1 MRRCDVQRL
10 AHRPDRSQMRCRA
23 HKQSLEELETL
34 HGHGVS
40 AGRKKIEVVPW
51 LWAPFLRRRSGS
63 SLLRFLTTP
72 RRPPPHPRA
81 FSIFFS
87 RGETENLAH
96 TREGEPTGAKES
108 HLPLHRAAAVH
119 DHVLWPQVRSA
130 GRLCE
135 YWCLFAGGKVGSEAI
150 QTFWSV
156 WPTRSKD
163 RSPAPETQ
171 QERARG
177 GVRGPCSSDV
187 CPPCLVLVGSIAH
200 VLVVLGQTSGFSHLV
215 QWCPCG
221 VVDPAARHK
230 RASV

>member
-1 MRRCDVQRL
+1 M
-10 AHRPDRSQMRCRA
+10 
-23 HKQSLEELETL
+23 
-34 HGHGVS
+34 S
-40 AGRKKIEVVPW
+40 AGRKKNRGCGLVV
-51 LWAPFLRRRSGS
+51 ACPFFFFWSGHAAEIS
-63 SLLRFLTTP
+63 DHP
-72 RRPPPHPRA
+72 HGGPHPTRGL
-81 FSIFFS
+81 FSIIFS
-87 RGETENLAH
+87 RGERERRKTLRTQERENRQVPRRRLSFDGRKAISHFIERQRSTITYYGHRCEVLA
-96 TREGEPTGAKES
+96 GFS
-108 HLPLHRAAAVH
+108 VI
-119 DHVLWPQVRSA
+119 
-130 GRLCE
+130 
-135 YWCLFAGGKVGSEAI
+135 YWCLFVGGKVGSEAI
-150 QTFWSV
+150 QTFWGV